1 MARVS
6 CTGGKEGEEEQHVV
20 GGLLTLQGGQSAREQ
35 RGEGTVGRGH
45 GASVPPVAT
54 VTMVLTGE
62 AHCQGFLLFQF
73 SRKTS
78 RV

>member
-1 MARVS
+1 M
-6 CTGGKEGEEEQHVV
+6 GVV
-20 GGLLTLQGGQSAREQ
+20 FILQGGPWSEEEA
-35 RGEGTVGRGH
+35 GDATVGRGH

-54 VTMVLTGE
+54 VMRVLTGE